1 LTGLVSWGEGC
12 ARQNKSGVYTN
23 VVWYKEWIKNTT
35 AYLTNV
41 YPPSGGIDVPDVS
54 KPGEP
59 NMTNIETSF
68 PSVIFVLSFITLLRY
83 LVQ

>member
-1 LTGLVSWGEGC
+1 VSWGEGC
-12 ARQNKSGVYTN
+12 ARPYKPGVYTN
-23 VVWYKEWIKNTT
+23 VVWYKEWIEKRT
-35 AYLTNV
+35 APLTNV

-59 NMTNIETSF
+59 NMTNIETSS
-68 PSVIFVLSFITLLRY
+68 PRVIFVLSFITLLRY